1 MLAGK
6 AAGRACWK
14 ISIWPFRAAS
24 YMRVARAMAE
34 GGRDEAAGVLLV
46 SFEAIF
52 GCDFEIWY
60 LIQSL

>member
-1 MLAGK
+1 
-6 AAGRACWK
+6 
-14 ISIWPFRAAS
+14 
-24 YMRVARAMAE
+24 MAE